1 MPHRLHDLHRLL
13 WIALVALG
21 AIAIAGSAAAQAGRV
36 AGTVTDENGRPIR
49 GATVKAESTAG
60 TPTVFTTTTD
70 DRGRFSVPGLQKGTW
85 RFTASAPGYEP
96 SQGRGEV
103 SAQRSNP
110 PIEFRLVKSGG
121 GPPRPLAGVNAREL
135 QGEIE
140 AAEALFNAKQYDQ
153 AIAAYQ
159 SVLARAPSLTLVN
172 LQIGN
177 AYRLKKEYDRALSAY
192 GQVLK
197 TDPANERA
205 RIGIG
210 ITNLEKGDLKAA
222 DQTLAE
228 VVSEPST
235 GREAFYYLGEVK
247 RAQGQ
252 AEEAVRWYKRAA
264 DTDPGW
270 AKPILKL
277 GEMAAEGNDSEAAI
291 RFYEKVIA
299 LDPDSTE
306 AAEARAAIARIRKQP
321 VTLRWL
327 PLPT

>member
-1 MPHRLHDLHRLL
+1 MPQRLHDHYHLPRF
-13 WIALVALG
+13 ALVALS
-21 AIAIAGSAAAQAGRV
+21 AIAIASSAVAQPGRV

-49 GATVKAESTAG
+49 GATVKAESPAS
-60 TPTVFTTTTD
+60 TPSVFTATTD
-70 DRGRFSVPGLQKGTW
+70 DKGRFSILGLQKGTW

-103 SAQRSNP
+103 SAQKSNP
-110 PIEFRLVKSGG
+110 AIEFRLFKSGG

-140 AAEALFNAKQYDQ
+140 AAEALLNAKQYDQ

-177 AYRLKKEYDRALSAY
+177 AHRLKKDYDRALSAY

-197 TDPANERA
+197 TDPTNEQA
-205 RIGIG
+205 RINIG

-222 DQTLAE
+222 DETLAGIA
-228 VVSEPST
+228 SGPSA

-252 AEEAVRWYKRAA
+252 ADEAARWYQKAA
-264 DTDPGW
+264 DADPAW
-270 AKPILKL
+270 ARPVLRL
-277 GEMAAEGNDSEAAI
+277 GDMATEGNNGEAAI

-299 LDPDSTE
+299 LNPDSAE
-306 AAEARAAIARIRKQP
+306 AAEARSAIERIRK
-321 VTLRWL
+321 
-327 PLPT
+327 